1 MNARKVLAPEQ
12 QLRGQRST
20 EQEPRDE
27 SETARSRASVDPFCP
42 NVHISR
48 RSRIVSALVLGLS
61 GFAVAFL
68 VGHLAAAICGWHFV
82 IYGGFALGVWF
93 FAACLVAFLIAGAV
107 RRD

>member
-1 MNARKVLAPEQ
+1 MSTRKVLAPERE
-12 QLRGQRST
+12 LRGQRGT
-20 EQEPRDE
+20 EQEPSDQA
-27 SETARSRASVDPFCP
+27 ETARSRVSVDPFCP

-61 GFAVAFL
+61 GFAVCYL

-107 RRD
+107 HRD